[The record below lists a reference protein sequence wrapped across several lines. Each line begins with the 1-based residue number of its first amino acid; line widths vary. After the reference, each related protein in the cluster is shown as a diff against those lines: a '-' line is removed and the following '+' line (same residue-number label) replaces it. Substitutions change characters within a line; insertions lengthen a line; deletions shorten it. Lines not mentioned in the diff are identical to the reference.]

1 MTEAVITLQTVSK
14 SWKTGG
20 RELNILREVDLQVT
34 EGEFVALFGP
44 SGSGKSTLLH
54 LLAGLVSP
62 DSGDI
67 TVCGQDLRRT
77 SEERVLE
84 LRRRIIGYVF
94 QDFRLLQG
102 LTALENVM
110 VPLLANGVRRRPATA
125 RAEET
130 LAELGLQDRVTHYPR
145 QLSGGEQQ
153 RVAIARALAN
163 RPRLILADEPTGNLD
178 EENALEI
185 MRLLQRLPQENG
197 TTIIAVSHNP
207 QFAEFTSRN
216 LRLRQG
222 KLEEFYR

>member
-1 MTEAVITLQTVSK
+1 MTEVIITLQAVSK

-20 RELNILREVDLQVT
+20 RELSILREVDLQVS

-54 LLAGLVSP
+54 LLAGLVTP
-62 DSGDI
+62 DAGDI
-67 TVCGQDLRRT
+67 TVCGQDLRRS

-110 VPLLANGVRRRPATA
+110 VPLLANGVRRRPAVA
-125 RAEET
+125 RCGEL
-130 LAELGLQDRVTHYPR
+130 LAELGLKDRMTHYPR

-163 RPRLILADEPTGNLD
+163 RPRLMLADEPTGNLD
-178 EENALEI
+178 EDNALEI
-185 MRLLQRLPQENG
+185 MHLLQRLPKESG
-197 TTIIAVSHNP
+197 TTIIAVSHNT
-207 QFAEFTSRN
+207 QFAEFTSCN

-222 KLEEFYR
+222 KLEELIK